1 MKINFIKIFFVI
13 FFILPFV
20 LGCSPTYD
28 WRVHYSKENDWQ
40 AFFPG
45 KPFKKIRDL
54 KLLIDDDPI
63 QLKVTQNS
71 TKIKKMV
78 FTVDCS
84 ELLDDKIDT
93 SQLSIKLVSSLE
105 KNFKLKNKKKLS
117 KKIYSYSGVFPS
129 SKKPAVEIKLMTL
142 TLSKEN
148 FVVRGVVYGQSE
160 SFLQNEAMFFLN
172 SIK

>member
-1 MKINFIKIFFVI
+1 MSS
-13 FFILPFV
+13 V
-20 LGCSPTYD
+20 LGCSPTFD
-28 WRVHYSKENDWQ
+28 WRVHYAAENDWQ

-45 KPFKKIRDL
+45 KPFKKIREL
-54 KLLIDDDPI
+54 NLLVDDVPI

-84 ELLDDKIDT
+84 ELLDDKINT
-93 SQLSIKLVSSLE
+93 LQLSKKLTSSLE

-117 KKIYSYSGVFPS
+117 KNIYIYSGVFPT
-129 SKKPAVEIKLMTL
+129 SKKPDVEIKLMAL
-142 TLSKEN
+142 ILNKDD
-148 FVVRGVVYGQSE
+148 FVIRGVVYGQSE
-160 SFLQNEAMFFLN
+160 NFLQNEAMFFLN

>member
-1 MKINFIKIFFVI
+1 MKTNFIKIFFVI
-13 FFILPFV
+13 FLLLPFV

-45 KPFKKIRDL
+45 KPFKKVRDF
-54 KLLIDDDPI
+54 KLLIDDVPI
-63 QLKVTQNS
+63 QVKVTQNS

-93 SQLSIKLVSSLE
+93 LQLSKKLDSTLK
-105 KNFKLKNKKKLS
+105 KNFKLKNKRLLS
-117 KKIYSYSGVFPS
+117 NNIYSYSGVFPS
-129 SKKPAVEIKLMTL
+129 SKKPDVEIKLMIL
-142 TLSKEN
+142 MLSKDN
-148 FVVRGVVYGQSE
+148 FVLRGVVYGQSE